1 MLVVISQ
8 VADSDFNLWRC
19 QASGFLES
27 LAFGQAGGRRA
38 AGNRSPAPVGGK
50 RSAQDAVVAKQQP
63 KFHRVTARAGDARVG
78 VGAFQRAET
87 GWQ

>member
-1 MLVVISQ
+1 MLVVFRQ
-8 VADSDFNLWRC
+8 VADSDFNLWRR
-19 QASGFLES
+19 QAGGFLYG